1 METRARHI
9 AVGAFV
15 LALCLGIGLFSIW
28 VAKFQ
33 GQVTYVPYYTRFAGS
48 VAQLRVD
55 STVTFGG
62 IPVGR
67 VQDIRIDAENSELAR
82 VDFVVR
88 YGTPI
93 RTDSQVTLELQSIAG
108 GIGMQ
113 ISRGT
118 SDLQI
123 LPPGSEVKAGAST
136 MEKLVKQAP
145 DLLAKL
151 QEIADNFN
159 RMLNDE
165 NRAALT
171 ETLANLRDLSAD
183 LKSHT
188 VQIDSLL
195 DSGNTAVKTFA
206 DAGTEFRS
214 LAVELRKSSGK
225 MTNDASQAMKSIQQ
239 MSTAFN
245 ATADQISSILAENR
259 EPLKQ
264 FTGTTLYEA
273 SDLVAQ
279 LRQLAASMARISQE
293 IERDPAR
300 FFLSDRNKGY
310 QPQ

>member
-15 LALCLGIGLFSIW
+15 LALCLGLGLFAIW

-33 GQVTYVPYYTRFAGS
+33 GQVTYVPYFTRFAGS
-48 VAQLRVD
+48 VAQLKVD

-67 VQDIRIDAENSELAR
+67 VKDIRIDAENSELAR

-88 YGTPI
+88 FGTPI

-118 SDLQI
+118 TEMEI
-123 LPPGSEVKAGAST
+123 LPPGSEVKAGSSA

-151 QEIADNFN
+151 TEIADNLN
-159 RMLNDE
+159 RMLSAE

-171 ETLANLRDLSAD
+171 ATLANLRDLSAD
-183 LKSHT
+183 LKSRT
-188 VQIDSLL
+188 AQIDDLM
-195 DSGNTAVKTFA
+195 DDGEAAAKTFTA
-206 DAGTEFRS
+206 AGEEFRL
-214 LAVELRKSSGK
+214 LAVELRNSAGK
-225 MTNDASQAMKSIQQ
+225 VTGDARRAVESVDQ
-239 MSTAFN
+239 MSKSFQ
-245 ATADQISSILAENR
+245 ATAEQLNGILAENR

-273 SDLVAQ
+273 ADLVAQ

-310 QPQ
+310 QP

>member
-33 GQVTYVPYYTRFAGS
+33 GQVTYVPYFTRFGGS

-67 VQDIRIDAENSELAR
+67 VTDISIDPENSELAR

-88 YGTPI
+88 LGTPI
-93 RTDSQVTLELQSIAG
+93 RTDSQATLELQSIAG

-118 SDLQI
+118 SDLEI
-123 LPPGSEVKAGAST
+123 LPPGSEVRAGSST

-151 QEIADNFN
+151 TEIADNFN
-159 RMLNDE
+159 HMLSVD

-171 ETLANLRDLSAD
+171 ETLANLRDLSTD
-183 LKSHT
+183 LKART
-188 VQIDSLL
+188 AQIDSLM
-195 DSGNTAVKTFA
+195 DNGEAAAKSFTA
-206 DAGTEFRS
+206 AGDEFRL
-214 LAVELRKSSGK
+214 LAAELRKSAGK
-225 MTNDASQAMKSIQQ
+225 VTGDASRAVDTVDQ
-239 MSTAFN
+239 MSKSFQ
-245 ATADQISSILAENR
+245 ATAEQLNALLAENR
-259 EPLKQ
+259 EPLRQ

-273 SDLVAQ
+273 ADLVAQ

-310 QPQ
+310 QP

>member
-33 GQVTYVPYYTRFAGS
+33 GQVTYVPYFTRFAGS

-67 VQDIRIDAENSELAR
+67 VKDIRIDPEDSELAR
-82 VDFVVR
+82 VDFIVR

-93 RTDSQVTLELQSIAG
+93 RTDSVVTLELQSIAG

-118 SDLQI
+118 SDLEV

-136 MEKLVKQAP
+136 MERIVKQAP

-151 QEIADNFN
+151 TQIADNLN
-159 RMLNDE
+159 RMLSDE
-165 NRAALT
+165 NRVALT
-171 ETLANLRDLSAD
+171 QTLANLRDLSTE
-183 LKSHT
+183 LKSRT
-188 VQIDSLL
+188 AQIDALMDDGDAAAKS
-195 DSGNTAVKTFA
+195 FA
-206 DAGTEFRS
+206 AAGEEFRG
-214 LAVELRKSSGK
+214 LAADLRKSAGK
-225 MTNDASQAMKSIQQ
+225 VTGDATRAVDSFKQ
-239 MSTAFN
+239 MSTAFQT
-245 ATADQISSILAENR
+245 TAEQLNGMLAENR

-273 SDLVAQ
+273 GDLVAQ
-279 LRQLAASMARISQE
+279 LRELAASMARISQE

>member
-28 VAKFQ
+28 IAKFQ
-33 GQVTYVPYYTRFAGS
+33 GQVTYVPYFTRFGGS

-67 VQDIRIDAENSELAR
+67 VTDIRIDPENSELAR

-88 YGTPI
+88 FGTPI
-93 RTDSQVTLELQSIAG
+93 RTDSQATLELQSIAG

-113 ISRGT
+113 ISRGK
-118 SDLQI
+118 SDLEI
-123 LPPGSEVKAGAST
+123 LPPGSEVRAGSST

-151 QEIADNFN
+151 TEIADNFN
-159 RMLNDE
+159 RMLSVE

-171 ETLANLRDLSAD
+171 ETLANLRDLSTD
-183 LKSHT
+183 LKSRT
-188 VQIDSLL
+188 VQIDSLM
-195 DSGNTAVKTFA
+195 DNGEAAVKSFTA
-206 DAGTEFRS
+206 AGDEFRM
-214 LAVELRKSSGK
+214 LAIELRKNAGQV
-225 MTNDASQAMKSIQQ
+225 TGDASRAVDTVDQ
-239 MSTAFN
+239 MSKSFQ
-245 ATADQISSILAENR
+245 ATAEQLNALVAENR
-259 EPLKQ
+259 EPLRQ

-273 SDLVAQ
+273 GDLVAQ

-310 QPQ
+310 QP